1 MAIVSI
7 NKNFREQAS
16 ADSISEQYTVTT
28 DSMAYT
34 ANQIRFAAGVPHDG
48 IVGNWS
54 IKTTADRDPENPLI
68 WYVDVKY
75 SPKDDKS
82 TPDEARILDVSC
94 TPSPYERPVYVDK
107 DDAPIVNSAG
117 DPFQQQ
123 PTIVQYDEKWSIKFT
138 TPNGSIVS
146 AFRDTIGKRN
156 QDTFGFTYKGQN
168 FTFAAE
174 TSRLI
179 GGSFTFKH
187 NYNGD
192 GQDVEYWEIQLEILY
207 RPDGGLMWDVEVAD
221 LGFYDKDGNPFRDK
235 EGKEKTTPTQLD
247 GAGME
252 LEDNGTAVPLQFDVA
267 DSVSFA
273 GLFTGL

>member
-34 ANQIRFAAGVPHDG
+34 ANQIRFAQGVPHDG
-48 IVGNWS
+48 VSGNWS

-94 TPSPYERPVYVDK
+94 TPAPYERPVYVDK
-107 DDAPIVNSAG
+107 DDEPIVNSAG

-123 PTIVQYDEKWSIKFT
+123 PTIVQYDQKWSIKFT
-138 TPNGSIVS
+138 TPNGSIID
-146 AFRDTIGKRN
+146 AFLAAVGKRN
-156 QDTFGFTYKGQN
+156 SDAWGFTYKGKS
-168 FTFAAE
+168 FSFAAE

-207 RPDGGLMWDVEVAD
+207 RPDGTMWDVEIAD
-221 LGFYDKDGNPFRDK
+221 LGFYDKNGNKFQD
-235 EGKEKTTPTQLD
+235 ENGHEKVVLTQLD
-247 GAGME
+247 GTGDKLADGA
-252 LEDNGTAVPLQFDVA
+252 TAWPLKFNVA
-267 DSVSFA
+267 ASVSFA